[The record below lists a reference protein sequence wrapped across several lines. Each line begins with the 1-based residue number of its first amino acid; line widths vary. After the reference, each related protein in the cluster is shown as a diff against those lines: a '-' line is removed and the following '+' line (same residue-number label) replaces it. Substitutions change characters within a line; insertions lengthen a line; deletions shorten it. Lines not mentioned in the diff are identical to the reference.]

1 MSIIVSSG
9 QVSSGAVVSYN
20 NMHVLNGG
28 VANGTT
34 VEILGSMYVSSG
46 GGSDIFAFC
55 DGWGND
61 TVEQLAD
68 GDVTLWFESG
78 SLDNWDASTLTYTDG
93 NSSVRV
99 SGVTADKVS
108 LKFGDDGSEQYASL
122 AVRGAFA
129 DCSSEKI
136 FEEQG
141 KGILAVL

>member
-1 MSIIVSSG
+1 
-9 QVSSGAVVSYN
+9 
-20 NMHVLNGG
+20 MHG
-28 VANGTT
+28 
-34 VEILGSMYVSSG
+34 G

-55 DGWGND
+55 DNWGVD

-93 NSSVRV
+93 TSSVKV
-99 SGVTADKVS
+99 SGVIEDKIS
-108 LKFGDDGSEQYASL
+108 LKFGDDGSEQYVTL